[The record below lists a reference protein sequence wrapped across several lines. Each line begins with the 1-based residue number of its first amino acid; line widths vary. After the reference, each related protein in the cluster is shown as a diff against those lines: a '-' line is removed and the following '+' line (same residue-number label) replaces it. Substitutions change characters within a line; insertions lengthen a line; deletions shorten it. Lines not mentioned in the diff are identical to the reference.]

1 MLCFSLNKSLGRYC
15 IIRKFMDRWSGK
27 RAIEVRPDSK
37 KGVGVG
43 FRERLI
49 SNHCKVPFSSDEKK
63 SMNFTRFV
71 GCSDKKQKSI
81 LSTYRSSPN
90 GKEVIGTSS
99 KVCASS
105 SSSLKTEK
113 QPFSEV
119 SMDSSESSR
128 GSENEAE
135 TDILKVS
142 LGRDA
147 RRVNN
152 KLVYGKVKKPEA
164 ECSNLPSSSRIKRGF
179 RQRFGLS
186 KHESHPGSS
195 DQSTSANQGCSP
207 LLSGVI
213 PSGFGLDKRFS
224 RKVDTINKRNVYGE
238 SSSSSTSARGKDV
251 TEPPAEVRRH
261 PRGSVS
267 GSRRDR
273 HRILNDENDVA
284 LVGSQRNRSNSHI
297 RFSNRGNGRDGLT
310 SIRPTEMSQTET
322 SNNLNSPVSFDVFSG
337 FQDSFRSYNLDGIS
351 EILPELDRI
360 EQDIELNYED
370 LLIMETG
377 LLLGGLSFHDQH
389 RDMRLDIDNM
399 SYEELLALEE
409 RIGTVSTA
417 LTEEAISK
425 CLKTSIYQMKTSS
438 YGSITKSSSDYKEDA
453 KCSIC
458 QEEYTIG
465 DEVGRLHCEHTYHVK
480 CVQEWLRMKS
490 WCPICKATAETSSK

>member
-1 MLCFSLNKSLGRYC
+1 
-15 IIRKFMDRWSGK
+15 MDRWSGK
-27 RAIEVRPDSK
+27 RAHEARPDSK
-37 KGVGVG
+37 KGGGVV
-43 FRERLI
+43 FRDRFNNN
-49 SNHCKVPFSSDEKK
+49 SCKVPICSDEKK
-63 SMNFTRFV
+63 TMNFTRFV
-71 GCSDKKQKSI
+71 GSSDKKEKSV

-99 KVCASS
+99 KICGSS
-105 SSSLKTEK
+105 SSSVKSEK
-113 QPFSEV
+113 QPFSQIA
-119 SMDSSESSR
+119 MDSSESSR
-128 GSENEAE
+128 GSEDEVE
-135 TDILKVS
+135 TEILQVS
-142 LGRDA
+142 LGRDKRKA
-147 RRVNN
+147 NN
-152 KLVYGKVKKPEA
+152 KLIYGKVITPEA

-186 KHESHPGSS
+186 KQEFHPGPSG
-195 DQSTSANQGCSP
+195 QSTSANRGCSP

-213 PSGFGLDKRFS
+213 PSGFGLEKRLS
-224 RKVDTINKRNVYGE
+224 RKADTINKRKVYGE
-238 SSSSSTSARGKDV
+238 SSSSSSARGKNV
-251 TEPPAEVRRH
+251 TETPAEVRRRSFN

-267 GSRRDR
+267 DIRQAR
-273 HRILNDENDVA
+273 HCILNDDNDVA
-284 LVGSQRNRSNSHI
+284 SFGSQRLADRSNSRI
-297 RFSNRGNGRDGLT
+297 RFSNPGSGREALSSVT
-310 SIRPTEMSQTET
+310 ATEMSQTET
-322 SNNLNSPVSFDVFSG
+322 SNNLNSPVSLELFSG
-337 FQDSFRSYNLDGIS
+337 FPEFGLSGSLLSQDSFRSYNLDGIS

-360 EQDIELNYED
+360 EQDIELNYEE

-425 CLKTSIYQMKTSS
+425 CLKTSIYQMKPVT
-438 YGSITKSSSDYKEDA
+438 YGSITKSPSDHKEDA